1 MGTAYKDVSHAGC
14 DVHYKFSKA
23 TLRDEAGRVVARE
36 RLDHPDRA
44 ALRERLRRWPAGAE
58 VVLESS
64 FGWGWLSDEMLAAGL
79 CPRLANGFKVAKMR
93 KARGQVKTNTKDADL
108 LSELPQEAHPWWEV
122 WLAPPAVRDRREFMR
137 QRGRLVRLQTQ
148 IKNQIHS
155 VFHRHGLFHEF
166 SDLFGG
172 QGRAFLAA
180 LCCGGHEH
188 LPASGRHTL
197 ESLLGLLASVREQL
211 AVILAQLHHRLERT
225 EIARLL
231 KTIPGIGVILAQ
243 VLEAEIGQIDRF
255 AGQRKL
261 ASYALLAPQ
270 SKDSGEACP
279 GQAPKG
285 RHLGRRGNHTLKW
298 AFIEAAHG
306 AVRSG
311 GRWREIFDRATN
323 GGKKDRNRGYI
334 KVARQLVKVVYAV
347 WKRRQP
353 YQDTP
358 PARPG
363 AKGSASPAA
372 PRGRAAVEAFFGRSS
387 EPSSAPSVAAS
398 GRPIADRGGA
408 ASPPG
413 RRPRKKTR
421 RTRRPASRQP

>member
-1 MGTAYKDVSHAGC
+1 MGTAYKDVAGSGC
-14 DVHYKFSKA
+14 DVHYKFSKV
-23 TLRDEAGRVVARE
+23 TLRSKAGGVVARE
-36 RLDHPDRA
+36 RLDHRDRA
-44 ALRERLRRWPAGAE
+44 ALRERLRRWPAGTE

-79 CPRLANGFKVAKMR
+79 RPRLANGFKVAKMR

-108 LSELPQEAHPWWEV
+108 LSELLQEAKPWWEV

-148 IKNQIHS
+148 IKNQVHS
-155 VFHRHGLFHEF
+155 VFHRHGLFHDF

-172 QGRAFLAA
+172 EGRAFLAA
-180 LCCGGHEH
+180 LCRDGHEH
-188 LPASGRHTL
+188 LSASGRHTL
-197 ESLLGLLASVREQL
+197 ESLLALLASVRDQL
-211 AVILAQLHHRLERT
+211 AGILTQLRYRVDHT

-243 VLEAEIGQIDRF
+243 VLEAEIGQIERF
-255 AGQRKL
+255 RGQRKL

-270 SKDSGEACP
+270 SHDSGEAVP
-279 GQAPKG
+279 GRAPTG

-306 AVRSG
+306 AVHSG
-311 GRWREIFDRATN
+311 GRWRELFDRVTN
-323 GGKKDRNRGYI
+323 GGKRDRQRGYI
-334 KVARQLVKVVYAV
+334 KVARELVKVVYAV

-363 AKGSASPAA
+363 AKAASVTPT
-372 PRGRAAVEAFFGRSS
+372 PRGRVTAEAFFGRCS
-387 EPSSAPSVAAS
+387 ESSAAAE
-398 GRPIADRGGA
+398 GTRPVTNRPGA
-408 ASPPG
+408 ASPTPTQ
-413 RRPRKKTR
+413 RLRKKTR

>member
-1 MGTAYKDVSHAGC
+1 MRRAYKDVTGSGC
-14 DVHYKFSKA
+14 DVHYKFSTV
-23 TLRDEAGRVVARE
+23 TLRDASGRVVARE
-36 RLDHPDRA
+36 RLDHPDRE
-44 ALRERLRRWPAGAE
+44 ALRRRLREWPEGTE

-79 CPRLANGFKVAKMR
+79 RPRLANSFKVSKMR
-93 KARGQVKTNTKDADL
+93 KARGQVKTNAKDADL
-108 LSELPQEAHPWWEV
+108 LSELLREATPWWEV

-137 QRGRLVRLQTQ
+137 QRGRLVHLQTE

-172 QGRAFLAA
+172 QGRAFLET
-180 LCCGGHEH
+180 LCREGHVH
-188 LPASGRHTL
+188 LPASGQQVL
-197 ESLLGLLASVREQL
+197 ESLVTLLESVRDQL
-211 AVILAQLHHRLERT
+211 ALILTQLRHRVERT

-231 KTIPGIGVILAQ
+231 KTIPGIGVILSQ
-243 VLEAEIGQIDRF
+243 VLEAEIGQIERF
-255 AGQRKL
+255 RGHRPL

-270 SKDSGEACP
+270 SQDSGEATP

-311 GRWREIFDRATN
+311 GRWRAMFDRVTN
-323 GGKKDRNRGYI
+323 HGKKDRNRGYI
-334 KVARQLVKVVYAV
+334 KVARELVKVVYAV
-347 WKRRQP
+347 WKHRQP
-353 YQDTP
+353 YQEER

-363 AKGSASPAA
+363 AKASASRAAA
-372 PRGRAAVEAFFGRSS
+372 PRGRELVEAFFG
-387 EPSSAPSVAAS
+387 PSADPAAAGAAPSARATEPAA
-398 GRPIADRGGA
+398 
-408 ASPPG
+408 PPA
-413 RRPRKKTR
+413 RPRGP
-421 RTRRPASRQP
+421 RTPRSEATAS